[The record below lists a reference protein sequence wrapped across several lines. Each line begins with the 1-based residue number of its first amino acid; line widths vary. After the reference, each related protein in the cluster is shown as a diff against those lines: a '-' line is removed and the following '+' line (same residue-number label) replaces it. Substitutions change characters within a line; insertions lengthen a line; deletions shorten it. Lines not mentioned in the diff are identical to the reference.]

1 MRLPI
6 VRGVVAFIHM
16 TMFQKNIR
24 GSNARLNRTF
34 RMSLLLVAS
43 AVHHSEAQILKARS
57 GSQGLTLNAVYD
69 SVRSNSPVLA
79 ASLARVRSA
88 RGGISSAR
96 TWSNP
101 MISFESQQMTDQ
113 PSGMSATQR
122 ETMTTAMIPLEQL
135 YQRGPRIRRAEELKR
150 AAEADALT
158 QRQQVALDAADAF
171 YRSALAQV
179 NVDATRSLAQWF
191 DTVVTYNAV
200 RVREGVTA
208 EADLIRS
215 ELERDHVLNELAIEE
230 SELARARADLQTFLG
245 NSSDSAILRV
255 EVDSLPLNL
264 PINPNFRSAQLRGTA
279 RRVAAQSGLAEN
291 LGPVAR
297 PELQAAEARLLA
309 SEAAVASERRLLL
322 REVGAM
328 VGTKTSAGSSSLVA
342 GFTVPFPLLDQNR
355 GSIASARAE
364 TDAAR
369 FELAQQRRAAK
380 ADLLAAESAARIL
393 AQRVA
398 MFGSGGTIGYLN
410 RAAEGRRI
418 ALGAYREGGTS
429 LLQVIDAA
437 RAWRE
442 ARTSYFE
449 TLFAQHRSVISLL
462 VSEGIDVIQTWPTL
476 RAGATQ

>member
-1 MRLPI
+1 
-6 VRGVVAFIHM
+6 
-16 TMFQKNIR
+16 
-24 GSNARLNRTF
+24 
-34 RMSLLLVAS
+34 MSLLLAAGVVRLS
-43 AVHHSEAQILKARS
+43 QAQTAKLS
-57 GSQGLTLNAVYD
+57 TVSQRLTLNAVYD

-88 RGGISSAR
+88 RGGISSAKA
-96 TWSNP
+96 WSNP

-113 PSGMSATQR
+113 PSGMSGTQR
-122 ETMTTAMIPLEQL
+122 ETMTTAMIPLEPL
-135 YQRGPRIRRAEELKR
+135 YQRGPRIKRAEELKR
-150 AAEADALT
+150 AADADALT
-158 QRQQVALDAADAF
+158 QRQQVAVDAADAF
-171 YRSALAQV
+171 YQVALVQV

-215 ELERDHVLNELAIEE
+215 ELERDHVLNELAMAE
-230 SELARARADLQTFLG
+230 SELAQAGADLQTFVG
-245 NSSDSAILRV
+245 SPFDSAVVQV
-255 EVDSLPLNL
+255 EIDSLPLNMPTNLDL
-264 PINPNFRSAQLRGTA
+264 PPAQLRGA
-279 RRVAAQSGLAEN
+279 ALLAVAQTGRPGN
-291 LGPVAR
+291 LRLVAR
-297 PELQAAEARLLA
+297 PEVQAAEARLLA
-309 SEAAVASERRLLL
+309 SEATVASERRLLL

-342 GFTVPFPLLDQNR
+342 GFTMPFPLLDQNR

-369 FELAQQRRAAK
+369 FELEQQRRTAN

-393 AQRVA
+393 AQRIA

-449 TLFAQHRSVISLL
+449 TLFAQHRSVIRLL

-476 RAGATQ
+476 RAGATK